1 MLILLSIGRLND
13 LLLDPLSSELVVCQV
28 LNLSDLISNQYS
40 IDLEALGLCLN
51 TDYVGDLLLDPCLR
65 AQLLFA
71 SFSRDQCLETILS
84 DCLAQLVDHYDA
96 VMLLVHHEPLQ
107 VLMRVGV
114 DQCGLCEG
122 TLGGCRGWCE
132 DEEGGPVG
140 EQGMLRLKF

>member
-71 SFSRDQCLETILS
+71 RRDQCLEVILS
-84 DCLAQLVDHYDA
+84 DRLAELVNHNDA
-96 VMLLVHHEPLQ
+96 VILLVHHEPLQ
-107 VLMRVGV
+107 VLMRVGG
-114 DQCGLCEG
+114 DKCGLCEG
-122 TLGGCRGWCE
+122 TLRGCRGWGE
-132 DEEGGPVG
+132 DEEGRPVG
-140 EQGMLRLKF
+140 EQRMLRLKF